1 MIDDLIDIIDSL
13 TLIME
18 EETAALDGSG
28 RHPQQRELVDAKL
41 RLVAALEVRVSQI
54 ARGDIDWQGNLD
66 ETTRALLLQTLAR
79 LRDAAEPNARLLSR
93 QIDLSTEMMGVVA
106 NEAIRLAGK
115 RGVTYGA
122 GGGLARTNVST
133 PISINTSL

>member
-1 MIDDLIDIIDSL
+1 MIEDLIDIIDSL

-18 EETAALDGSG
+18 EETAALQRSG
-28 RHPQQRELVDAKL
+28 RHPQQREMVDAKL

-54 ARGDIDWQGNLD
+54 ARGDIDWLD
-66 ETTRALLLQTLAR
+66 SLDMTTRSQLLQTLAR
-79 LRDAAEPNARLLSR
+79 LRDAAAPNARLLSR
-93 QIDLSTEMMGVVA
+93 QIDLSTEMMGAVA
-106 NEAIRLAGK
+106 SEAIRIAGK

-133 PISINTSL
+133 PISINTNL

>member
-13 TLIME
+13 ALIMA
-18 EETAALDGSG
+18 EETDALSGSG

-54 ARGDIDWQGNLD
+54 ARGDIDWLENLD
-66 ETTRALLLQTLAR
+66 VTTRTLLVQTLAR
-79 LRDAAEPNARLLSR
+79 LRDAAEPNARSLAR

-106 NEAIRLAGK
+106 NEAIRIAGK

-122 GGGLARTNVST
+122 GGGLARTYVST

>member
-13 TLIME
+13 ALIMA
-18 EETAALDGSG
+18 EETDALSGSG

-54 ARGDIDWQGNLD
+54 ARGDIDWLENLD
-66 ETTRALLLQTLAR
+66 VTTRALLLQRLAR
-79 LRDAAEPNARLLSR
+79 LRDAAEPNARLLAR

-106 NEAIRLAGK
+106 NEAIRIAGK

-122 GGGLARTNVST
+122 GGGLARTYVST

>member
-13 TLIME
+13 TLIMA
-18 EETAALDGSG
+18 EETAALTASG
-28 RHPQQRELVDAKL
+28 RHPQQREMVDAKL
-41 RLVAALEVRVSQI
+41 RLVAALEVRLSQI
-54 ARGDIDWQGNLD
+54 AHGDSDWLDNLD
-66 ETTRALLLQTLAR
+66 VTTRALLLQTLAR
-79 LRDAAEPNARLLSR
+79 LRDAAEPNAQLLSR

-122 GGGLARTNVST
+122 GGGLAHTNVST

>member
-1 MIDDLIDIIDSL
+1 
-13 TLIME
+13 
-18 EETAALDGSG
+18 
-28 RHPQQRELVDAKL
+28 
-41 RLVAALEVRVSQI
+41 
-54 ARGDIDWQGNLD
+54 
-66 ETTRALLLQTLAR
+66 
-79 LRDAAEPNARLLSR
+79 
-93 QIDLSTEMMGVVA
+93 MMGVVA

>member
-1 MIDDLIDIIDSL
+1 MIDDLIDILDSL

-18 EETAALDGSG
+18 EETERLDGSG
-28 RHPQQRELVDAKL
+28 RHSQQRELVDAKL
-41 RLVAALEVRVSQI
+41 RLVAALEVRVVQVS
-54 ARGDIDWQGNLD
+54 RGDAGWLD
-66 ETTRALLLQTLAR
+66 RLEVTTRSDLLRALAR
-79 LRDAAEPNARLLSR
+79 IRDAAVPNARLLAR

-106 NEAIRLAGK
+106 NEAIRIAGK

-122 GGGLARTNVST
+122 GGGLSRTDVST